1 MLVYGDDEKI
11 KTEMLAIFDLL
22 NGKTSTTLYKS
33 YIKFFKYVEYYHE
46 NEENILEIIMTERR
60 GDKSTF
66 TKHIQ
71 AALRINELLN
81 CCPPGS
87 YTEFDKISI
96 SYFRKIGF
104 EHWNLVRGELGLK
117 KHESNDWNK
126 QLD

>member
-22 NGKTSTTLYKS
+22 NGKTSTSLYKN

-66 TKHIQ
+66 TNCFVIIITLNRLKRQIHDT
-71 AALRINELLN
+71 LLN
-81 CCPPGS
+81 PEP
-87 YTEFDKISI
+87 
-96 SYFRKIGF
+96 RGF
-104 EHWNLVRGELGLK
+104 
-117 KHESNDWNK
+117 
-126 QLD
+126 QLIFI

>member
-1 MLVYGDDEKI
+1 
-11 KTEMLAIFDLL
+11 
-22 NGKTSTTLYKS
+22 
-33 YIKFFKYVEYYHE
+33 
-46 NEENILEIIMTERR
+46 MTERR